1 MNVPLWRRP
10 VTTSKHT
17 DFWGTNVPNFEAD
30 QGGCRAAA
38 DSGRSLDEGGEP
50 PWRFLHHSEE
60 ENTLHFKAQ
69 PLLHRCNSLSSLLLL
84 LQQPEL
90 PRSQGLQ
97 SWQLSFYVGRQKTE
111 RPADSLTVEASA
123 QAGDSWSPEDEFS
136 QWPSDLP
143 PQVSRMMFLFHQRW
157 QLLLKVCVERTGVLS
172 DSCVCSVHQDGRHG
186 SLTTSRLKF
195 SGDIC
200 SEVKITKTFLFWPTK
215 RAATQRILIHCEKTG
230 NKQADVFKKLLQK
243 TSSAIR
249 SHIPIILSII
259 CTYITSPCCNITRCQ
274 SFEDTCLKK
283 PESVG
288 HWGAAALL
296 LPDWNRSHDDLH
308 HVDSDA
314 QKPPHITRAHKE

>member
-1 MNVPLWRRP
+1 MSPTLKLIREAAERRLTVGGAWMKAESLP
-10 VTTSKHT
+10 GGFSTTAKKKTHFTSKHSRSSIAAT
-17 DFWGTNVPNFEAD
+17 RYLHCCCCCSRS
-30 QGGCRAAA
+30 CRAARASSPGSSASMWA
-38 DSGRSLDEGGEP
+38 DKKLNAQQTVWQ
-50 PWRFLHHSEE
+50 WRL
-60 ENTLHFKAQ
+60 Q
-69 PLLHRCNSLSSLLLL
+69 HRLEIHGLQRMSSLSD
-84 LQQPEL
+84 P
-90 PRSQGLQ
+90 
-97 SWQLSFYVGRQKTE
+97 
-111 RPADSLTVEASA
+111 LT
-123 QAGDSWSPEDEFS
+123 F
-136 QWPSDLP
+136 P

-186 SLTTSRLKF
+186 SLTTSCLKF

-274 SFEDTCLKK
+274 SFRGHMFKEAWVCRTLRSSSLIITRLK
-283 PESVG
+283 
-288 HWGAAALL
+288 
-296 LPDWNRSHDDLH
+296 
-308 HVDSDA
+308 
-314 QKPPHITRAHKE
+314 QKPWRSSSRWLWCSETSTHYQST